1 MLDLHTRAGITS
13 LGKYRSFDQK
23 RIDRALNQL
32 GRGVVKP
39 AIDRYLYNLVE
50 DELSAELDVERDNR
64 SVTATEWA
72 QEGIARYGCPVHA
85 AQYGSTVGFTVSGKG
100 QCSCTREE
108 KRKWEHSERS
118 ARKSIVQVSEHRKL
132 GRVHRSGPS
141 NDGRRDHHVGT
152 SLSVVDFT
160 SSIRGRERPFNTMD
174 YRNALRTVY
183 GSIGGE
189 KRRREPWTVAKVV
202 AEAIDLS
209 SYSGAPS
216 FTANRNVIDTGTR
229 HALAIIMG
237 TRGFDPYVFGRRVQH
252 GLLAPKT
259 RLVWMAP
266 LATTIVGSLFS
277 KPVLQGLER
286 RRPFVWGL
294 HNVEKGAIIGE
305 MESRFEYIY
314 SLDFSKFDSTVPAR
328 MIDDAFRVVR
338 THLDLDEKQETLF
351 QRYINDFIHSRIIAP
366 DGEVYQKHHGVPSG
380 SAFTGIIDSIVNL
393 ILISY
398 MWLKCT
404 GYALD
409 HDRVL
414 VMGDDVVVASHT
426 RLEMSQLATAASE
439 LGFELSVEKS
449 TITKTRQP
457 SVGYFD
463 NRTHFLG
470 HTWVF
475 GTPHRPA
482 IELEKRMAFPERHA
496 KRSKTLS
503 LTRFKEYSGSCYEG
517 HHEIFRRVFRNP
529 GTLEACFALLD
540 KLARAIEEEGDV
552 RVSARDLPGQS
563 RLRLQ
568 VEGRGY
574 EEVVVKGLINLLY
587 GPAL

>member
-1 MLDLHTRAGITS
+1 
-13 LGKYRSFDQK
+13 
-23 RIDRALNQL
+23 
-32 GRGVVKP
+32 
-39 AIDRYLYNLVE
+39 
-50 DELSAELDVERDNR
+50 
-64 SVTATEWA
+64 
-72 QEGIARYGCPVHA
+72 
-85 AQYGSTVGFTVSGKG
+85 
-100 QCSCTREE
+100 
-108 KRKWEHSERS
+108 
-118 ARKSIVQVSEHRKL
+118 
-132 GRVHRSGPS
+132 
-141 NDGRRDHHVGT
+141 
-152 SLSVVDFT
+152 
-160 SSIRGRERPFNTMD
+160 MD
-174 YRNALRTVY
+174 YRNAVRSVY
-183 GSIGGE
+183 GSIGGQE
-189 KRRREPWTVAKVV
+189 RRRKPWSIAQVV
-202 AEAIDLS
+202 EKAIDLS
-209 SYSGAPS
+209 AYSGAPS
-216 FTANRNVIDTGTR
+216 FAPNRDVIGTGTR
-229 HALAIIMG
+229 HAEDICLG
-237 TRGFDPYVFGRRVQH
+237 RRGFDPYTFGRRIQH
-252 GLLAPKT
+252 GLSAPKT

-277 KPVLQGLER
+277 KPVLSNLER
-286 RRPFVWGL
+286 KRPFVWGL
-294 HNVEKGAIIGE
+294 HNIEKGAIIGE

-338 THLDLDEKQETLF
+338 THLELNEEQEALF
-351 QRYINDFIHSRIIAP
+351 TRYVNDFIHSRIIAP
-366 DGEVYQKHHGVPSG
+366 DGEVYQKHKGVPSG

-404 GYALD
+404 GSTLN

-449 TITKTRQP
+449 TVTKTRQP

-475 GTPHRPA
+475 GIPHRPA
-482 IELEKRMAFPERHA
+482 EELIKRMAFPERHA
-496 KRSKTLS
+496 IRPKTLS

-540 KLARAIEEEGDV
+540 KLARAQE
-552 RVSARDLPGQS
+552 RWRSS
-563 RLRLQ
+563 RLSKRPS
-568 VEGRGY
+568 RS
-574 EEVVVKGLINLLY
+574 I
-587 GPAL
+587 